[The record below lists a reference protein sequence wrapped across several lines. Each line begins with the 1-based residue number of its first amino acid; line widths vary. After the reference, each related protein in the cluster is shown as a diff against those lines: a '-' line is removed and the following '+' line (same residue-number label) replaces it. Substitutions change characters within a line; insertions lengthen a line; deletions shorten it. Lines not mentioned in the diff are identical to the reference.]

1 VLAGRGV
8 NVEELESEVTSAP
21 MSGEALFT
29 ARAVLR
35 VPAEH
40 SLAVL
45 RADLDRLMVQGI
57 LPDRAAQLRGRDN
70 SQALAGMVGEWE
82 VFKARWA
89 H

>member
-1 VLAGRGV
+1 
-8 NVEELESEVTSAP
+8 
-21 MSGEALFT
+21 
-29 ARAVLR
+29 
-35 VPAEH
+35 
-40 SLAVL
+40 
-45 RADLDRLMVQGI
+45 MVQGI